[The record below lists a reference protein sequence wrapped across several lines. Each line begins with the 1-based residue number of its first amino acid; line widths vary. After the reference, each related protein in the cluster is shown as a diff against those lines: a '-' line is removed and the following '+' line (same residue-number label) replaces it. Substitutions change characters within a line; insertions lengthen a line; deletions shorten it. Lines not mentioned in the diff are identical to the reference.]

1 MILKLE
7 RLFKMRNVK
16 IYSYNL
22 GSAGCAALA
31 RGLDILR
38 LRDTGRPVRTP
49 VLINWGSSGVPV
61 QRQVT
66 ADRVLNPFNNV
77 KTASDKLLSFTK
89 FAENAQLSIPQWTT
103 DPEVARTFGTVV
115 CRTVLRGHS
124 GNGIVLWEGQG
135 DLPRAPLYTQ
145 YVKKKHEFRVH
156 VMNGEVIDVQ
166 QKRKRRDFDGEPDTK
181 VRNHQN
187 GWVYC
192 RENLDIPNDL
202 KDQALLAI
210 STLDLDF
217 GAVDLI
223 YNERQNRSYVLEV
236 NTAPGLEGTT
246 LENYVNG
253 FKKYYFAT

>member
-1 MILKLE
+1 
-7 RLFKMRNVK
+7 MRNVK

-22 GSAGCAALA
+22 GSAGAGALA
-31 RGLDILR
+31 RGLNVVR
-38 LRDTGRPVRTP
+38 LRDEGRPIRTKL
-49 VLINWGSSGVPV
+49 LINWGSSGSPER
-61 QRQVT
+61 RQVT
-66 ADRVLNPFNNV
+66 AQKVLNPFNNV
-77 KTASDKLLSFTK
+77 KIASNKLETFQK
-89 FAENAQLSIPQWTT
+89 FAENPEIQIPQWTT

-124 GNGIVLWEGQG
+124 GNGIVLWEGDG

-166 QKRKRRDFDGEPDTK
+166 QKRKRRDFDGEPNTK

-192 RENLDIPNDL
+192 RENLDIPDDL
-202 KDQALLAI
+202 SRQAILA
-210 STLDLDF
+210 TGALGLDF

-253 FKKYYFAT
+253 FKKHYLL

>member
-1 MILKLE
+1 
-7 RLFKMRNVK
+7 MRNVK

-22 GSAGCAALA
+22 GSHGAGGLA
-31 RGLDILR
+31 SGLGIPRVRDQGPR
-38 LRDTGRPVRTP
+38 LGRIQL
-49 VLINWGSSGVPV
+49 LINWGSSAGIPRV
-61 QRQVT
+61 
-66 ADRVLNPFNNV
+66 AHSERVLNPFNNV

-103 DPEVARTFGTVV
+103 DPEVARTFGSVV

-124 GNGIVLWEGQG
+124 GNGIVLWDGQG

-210 STLDLDF
+210 STLGLDF

-253 FKKYYFAT
+253 FKKHYFAT

>member
-1 MILKLE
+1 
-7 RLFKMRNVK
+7 MRNVK

-22 GSAGCAALA
+22 GSAGCRLLSANLGIV
-31 RGLDILR
+31 RVRDSGPR
-38 LRDTGRPVRTP
+38 LRPIRR
-49 VLINWGSSGVPV
+49 LINWGSSGCP
-61 QRQVT
+61 QRITDALGVGSV
-66 ADRVLNPFNNV
+66 VLNPFNNV
-77 KTASDKLLSFTK
+77 KIASNKLETFQK
-89 FAENAQLSIPQWTT
+89 FAENPEIQIPQWTT

-124 GNGIVLWEGQG
+124 GNGIVLWEGDG

-166 QKRKRRDFDGEPDTK
+166 QKRKRRDFDGEPNTK

-192 RENLDIPNDL
+192 RENLDIPDDL
-202 KDQALLAI
+202 SRQAILA
-210 STLDLDF
+210 TGALGLDF

-253 FKKYYFAT
+253 FKKHYLL

>member
-1 MILKLE
+1 
-7 RLFKMRNVK
+7 MRNVK

-22 GSAGCAALA
+22 GSGGAAGLS
-31 RGLDILR
+31 RELGIVR
-38 LRDTGRPVRTP
+38 VRDTGPKLGRINL
-49 VLINWGSSGVPV
+49 LINWGSS
-61 QRQVT
+61 T
-66 ADRVLNPFNNV
+66 APDRVGHAHRVLNPFNNV
-77 KTASDKLLSFTK
+77 KTASNKLLSFEK
-89 FAENAQLSIPQWTT
+89 FSENEEIHIPQWTT

-124 GNGIVLWEGQG
+124 GNGIVLWEGDG

-166 QKRKRRDFDGEPDTK
+166 QKRKRRDFDGEPNTK

-192 RENLDIPNDL
+192 RENLDIPDDL
-202 KDQALLAI
+202 SRQAILA
-210 STLDLDF
+210 TGALGLDF

-253 FKKYYFAT
+253 FKKHYLL